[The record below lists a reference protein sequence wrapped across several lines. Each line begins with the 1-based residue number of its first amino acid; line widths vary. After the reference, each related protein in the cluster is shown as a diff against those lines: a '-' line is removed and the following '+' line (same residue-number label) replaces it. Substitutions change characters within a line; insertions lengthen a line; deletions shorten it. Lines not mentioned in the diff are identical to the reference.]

1 MSKKVSFI
9 SLFLFVIVFLSIKAG
24 LIWAQE
30 LNVALPD
37 LTGAPGEQVVVTVSL
52 ADNDVAVQK
61 AAQSGINITFNPD
74 VVFIQDISDVTEGPA
89 LEGMEENF
97 LFIPG
102 LKAVTAHPRRPPL
115 DPPENTMGVYIG
127 IFPKVFPPPIIPDGV
142 VATVTFT
149 INNEAKTDDSTSL
162 IFSLVPFNATSF
174 SNANGE
180 ALISPRVTAEPQFTV
195 TNGSITVAG
204 GGSGAGG
211 GSSCAMASGSVH
223 DRGVIAT
230 LFLALIAG
238 IVIGLKRLKRMG
250 SKN

>member
-9 SLFLFVIVFLSIKAG
+9 IVFLSVIVFLSIKAD
-24 LIWAQE
+24 LVWAQE

-37 LTGAPGEQVVVTVSL
+37 LTGAPGEQVVVTISL
-52 ADNDVAVQK
+52 ADNDVAVQQ
-61 AAQSGINITFNPD
+61 AVQSGINITFNPD

-102 LKAVTAHPRRPPL
+102 LKALTDEPPHPPL
-115 DPPENTMGVYIG
+115 DPPEHTMGVYIG

-162 IFSLVPFNATSF
+162 IFSLAPFNATSF
-174 SNANGE
+174 SNAKGE
-180 ALISPRVTAEPQFTV
+180 ALISPRSTTEPQFTV

-204 GGSGAGG
+204 GAGG

-223 DRGVIAT
+223 DSGVIAT

>member
-9 SLFLFVIVFLSIKAG
+9 IMFLSVIVFLSIKAD
-24 LIWAQE
+24 LVWAQE

-37 LTGAPGEQVVVTVSL
+37 LTGAPGEQVVVTISL
-52 ADNDVAVQK
+52 ADNDVAVQQ
-61 AAQSGINITFNPD
+61 AVQSGINITFNPD

-102 LKAVTAHPRRPPL
+102 LKALTDEPPHPPL
-115 DPPENTMGVYIG
+115 DPPEHTMGVYIG

-162 IFSLVPFNATSF
+162 IFSLRTFNTTNF

-180 ALISPRVTAEPQFTV
+180 ALTSPRSTAAQFTV

-204 GGSGAGG
+204 GAGG

-223 DRGVIAT
+223 DSGVIAT